1 MGRKIAIFWHASF
14 SILAGIGYY
23 LAVLPRTP
31 ELMGEISHGFGTTS
45 RIGCGILIGLTALPV
60 VFTLLRTREPELGT
74 PKPAL
79 TLQTVSIGAHV
90 LAAVL
95 IVGTA
100 VSEIWLRLDAAGQWL
115 FGVYGAAAAIA
126 VLGVLAFYL
135 SFVAEL
141 PPRPPKPLKPRKDKR
156 RRGKAKQGA
165 DTDAEAEA
173 ADETE
178 GDEVHVGGET
188 EDAGAEDAET
198 EAAEEAEPEPTP
210 SEASEASDAL
220 ETDDLPTAEDTVA
233 VEAPRGGLRNRR
245 PSGKSG
251 GSRRR
256 RRSRGGVALDD

>member
-31 ELMGEISHGFGTTS
+31 ELMGEISHGTGTTS

-60 VFTLLRTREPELGT
+60 VFTLLRTRKPELGT

-79 TLQTVSIGAHV
+79 TLQTVSIVAHV

-95 IVGTA
+95 LVATA

-126 VLGVLAFYL
+126 VLGAFAFYL

-165 DTDAEAEA
+165 DTEAEAAA

-178 GDEVHVGGET
+178 GDEVHVVGET
-188 EDAGAEDAET
+188 EDAGTDG
-198 EAAEEAEPEPTP
+198 AEEAEPEPTP
-210 SEASEASDAL
+210 SEASDASDAP

>member
-31 ELMGEISHGFGTTS
+31 ELMGEISHSFGTTS

-60 VFTLLRTREPELGT
+60 VFTLLRTRKPELGT
-74 PKPAL
+74 AKPAL
-79 TLQTVSIGAHV
+79 TLQTVSIVAHV

-95 IVGTA
+95 IIGTA

-115 FGVYGAAAAIA
+115 FGLYGAAAAIA
-126 VLGVLAFYL
+126 VLGVFAFYL

-141 PPRPPKPLKPRKDKR
+141 PPKPPKPKKDKR
-156 RRGKAKQGA
+156 TKKG
-165 DTDAEAEA
+165 TDAEADQTAEA
-173 ADETE
+173 AEIE
-178 GDEVHVGGET
+178 AEKVEALSET
-188 EDAGAEDAET
+188 EDTDTEDAET
-198 EAAEEAEPEPTP
+198 VAAEEAGPEAE
-210 SEASEASDAL
+210 S
-220 ETDDLPTAEDTVA
+220 DDLPTAEDTIA

-245 PSGKSG
+245 PSGKSA

-256 RRSRGGVALDD
+256 RRSRGGVVAVDDDD